1 MTTLIAN
8 HISATRQGC
17 AARGEAEEPKRESL
31 RLSAQLDAL
40 EWILMSHGEDGT
52 RPNELSS
59 TRSPYGGDA
68 ELFGELFRRSGAGRG
83 ARAPPGPTRL
93 PTGSPSR
100 LLVRAGVPNHLNLPS
115 PPQEDDLSCQTG

>member
-8 HISATRQGC
+8 HISATHQGC

-59 TRSPYGGDA
+59 TRSPTGVTPSFSASYFDDQAPDA
-68 ELFGELFRRSGAGRG
+68 APEHRRVPPVYRPDRQAGCSS
-83 ARAPPGPTRL
+83 ARAFPII
-93 PTGSPSR
+93 
-100 LLVRAGVPNHLNLPS
+100 
-115 PPQEDDLSCQTG
+115 